1 MAFRVKTSARAK
13 RDLDGILAWLLAQGA
28 GETGLR
34 WFQGLRE
41 AVKSL
46 AYAPYRC
53 PLAPEN
59 EVFDSRGAP
68 ATLRTQAARLPH
80 SLHH

>member
-46 AYAPYRC
+46 AHAPCAGYRHVFARSDPIYLGAGFPDSAALESTYA
-53 PLAPEN
+53 
-59 EVFDSRGAP
+59 
-68 ATLRTQAARLPH
+68 
-80 SLHH
+80 